1 MILNQEKMRLRTL
14 ILVFCVL
21 FATSACSTMAPYE
34 EENLN
39 DFGFVS
45 VELESDIVVSHETKA
60 APVLPNVND
69 FKIEIYK
76 YTESGLL
83 RLYRDTYENTVGQQ
97 IRLNAADY
105 KIQARYGDS
114 LAVGFNSIYYSAE
127 QDCPVRPQTNETVS
141 LEAKVANVKVA
152 VEYGENL
159 KYDWPEYYAKV
170 KSVTKGGKKRSLQF
184 DQNETRSGYLPA
196 GTLTVELYLK
206 IDGEWLYYKSPEIN
220 ALPSDFITFR
230 VDVERAQSDMT
241 ITALI
246 DRDLETIEK
255 TYEVSSNWLPQDA
268 PSIKMLD
275 LNGKDFGNKTFE
287 VVEAGDVVRS
297 DLKADINAPGVIDQC
312 RLEVTSEYLSRL
324 GVPAVVDLASDLD
337 PSVEATL
344 KSIGLKWMKGMKGQR
359 LGYVDFS
366 GITKWLNDS
375 VCDSNNMFSATF
387 SLNVVDQRQS
397 VEETQSAP
405 VTFRQLAPKF
415 EFYDIP
421 TYNCWATRIEKITT
435 YLSVGN
441 PDAFKIEYR
450 KYTELDPNA
459 WREMVPGEGSS
470 GNANVY
476 AISGLSPATLYEI
489 RARYNGNMKTQITR
503 YPKTEAAAQIGNNGF
518 EDHTYERFN
527 FSIVWSSTTGTRI
540 WYQPY
545 KYGETDPWWAV
556 NSTATLDN
564 SFTAAYWYYKCFP
577 TVCMT
582 KDNVYAGSRS
592 ILVASIAVHDYG
604 SEIKSGDAVT
614 GKLYIGKADNSGE
627 HVNKVISEG
636 HSFSSRPNSMSFYH
650 RFDYHDSPFR
660 VDIRLYNGSTEI
672 ASGSY
677 TSGSSDVSSWTEV
690 TVPLTYRY
698 IDRKADKIYISFVSS
713 STDSTKSRSIK
724 LDVVNTDGSSSTTD
738 NVHAGNIVWLDEVVL
753 NYE

>member
-14 ILVFCVL
+14 ILIFVVL
-21 FATSACSTMAPYE
+21 LATMACSTIIPYE

-45 VELESDIVVSHETKA
+45 VELESDIVVSQGTKA

-83 RLYRDTYENTVGQQ
+83 RLYRDTYENTVGQK

-127 QDCPVRPQTNETVS
+127 QDCPVRPQTDETVS
-141 LEAKVANVKVA
+141 LEAKIANVKVA

-159 KYDWPEYYAKV
+159 RYDWPEYYAKV

-230 VDVERAQSDMT
+230 MDVERAQSDMT

-297 DLKADINAPGVIDQC
+297 DLKVDINAPGVIDQC

-324 GVPAVVDLASDLD
+324 GVPAVVDLASDID
-337 PSVEATL
+337 PSVEAAL

-375 VCDSNNMFSATF
+375 VCDNNNMFNATF
-387 SLNVVDQRQS
+387 SLNVVDQRQA

-441 PDAFKIEYR
+441 PDALKIEYR
-450 KYTELDPNA
+450 KYTDLDPNA
-459 WREMVPGEGSS
+459 WKEMVPGEGSS

-476 AISGLSPATLYEI
+476 AISGLSPSTLYEI

-503 YPKTEAAAQIGNNGF
+503 YPKTEAAAQIPNYDFSQWSQFTHTFDPYGPDLLGGASTTYTWHRPYSGTMVWDNNAKVSMPAEGEGWTNANVKCFPCAGRSTSSQTGSYSALLFVVNVGTWNTNNTAVGDNYVGELFVGSSNDSGTPTYGKVAMTSRPSALKLVYKYAPYGGESFSVDFTLYSGN
-518 EDHTYERFN
+518 TVMS
-527 FSIVWSSTTGTRI
+527 SISTSVGESSSDWSELVLPINYNSSTLSLK
-540 WYQPY
+540 P
-545 KYGETDPWWAV
+545 TDVALKIKASTSPSGV
-556 NSTATLDN
+556 NVKAN
-564 SFTAAYWYYKCFP
+564 VEYNGGSFTAH
-577 TVCMT
+577 V
-582 KDNVYAGSRS
+582 GSQLR
-592 ILVASIAVHDYG
+592 
-604 SEIKSGDAVT
+604 
-614 GKLYIGKADNSGE
+614 
-627 HVNKVISEG
+627 
-636 HSFSSRPNSMSFYH
+636 
-650 RFDYHDSPFR
+650 
-660 VDIRLYNGSTEI
+660 
-672 ASGSY
+672 
-677 TSGSSDVSSWTEV
+677 
-690 TVPLTYRY
+690 
-698 IDRKADKIYISFVSS
+698 IDRVE
-713 STDSTKSRSIK
+713 
-724 LDVVNTDGSSSTTD
+724 LM
-738 NVHAGNIVWLDEVVL
+738 
-753 NYE
+753 YE

>member
-1 MILNQEKMRLRTL
+1 MRLRTL
-14 ILVFCVL
+14 ILVFTVL
-21 FATSACSTMAPYE
+21 LATMACNTTDPYE
-34 EENLN
+34 EEILN

-45 VELESDIVVSHETKA
+45 VELESDIVVSHGTKA
-60 APVLPNVND
+60 ASVLPNVND

-76 YTESGLL
+76 YTDSGLL
-83 RLYRDTYENTVGQQ
+83 RLYRDTYENTVGQK
-97 IRLNAADY
+97 IRLNSADY

-127 QDCPVRPQTNETVS
+127 QNFPVRPQTNETVK

-170 KSVTKGGKKRSLQF
+170 KCVTKGGKKRNLQF
-184 DQNETRSGYLPA
+184 EQNETRSGYIPA
-196 GTLTVELYLK
+196 GTLIVELYLK
-206 IDGEWLYYKSPEIN
+206 IDGEWRYYKSPEIS

-230 VDVERAQSDMT
+230 MDVERAQSDMT

-255 TYEVSSNWLPQDA
+255 TYEVSSNWLPQDT

-275 LNGKDFGNKTFE
+275 INGRNFGNQTFN
-287 VVEAGDVVRS
+287 VVEAGNVVRS
-297 DLKADINAPGVIDQC
+297 DLKADIIAPGVIDHC
-312 RLEVTSEYLSRL
+312 YLDIKSEYLQRL
-324 GVPAVVDLASDLD
+324 GVPGIVDLATDLD
-337 PSVEATL
+337 PSVEAAL
-344 KSIGLKWMKGMKGQR
+344 KSIGLKWMRGMKGQR

-366 GITKWLNDS
+366 GITKWLNDI
-375 VCDSNNMFSATF
+375 VCDSNNMFKADF
-387 SLNVVDQRQS
+387 SINVIDQRQA
-397 VEETQSAP
+397 VGECVSAP
-405 VTFRQLAPKF
+405 VSFLQLKPEF
-415 EFYDIP
+415 ELYDIP
-421 TYNCWATRIEKITT
+421 SYNCWATRIEKITAW
-435 YLSVGN
+435 LRVGN
-441 PDAFKIEYR
+441 PDAFKVEYR
-450 KYTELDPNA
+450 KYTDGEDA
-459 WREMVPGEGSS
+459 WREVKPG
-470 GNANVY
+470 ANTDVY
-476 AISGLSPATLYEI
+476 TITGLSPSTLYEV
-489 RARYNGNMKTQITR
+489 RARYNNNFKTEIR
-503 YPKTEAAAQIGNNGF
+503 VYPRTEAAPQVGNNGF
-518 EDHTYERFN
+518 EQHTYEIFN
-527 FSIVWSSTTGTRI
+527 FSINWTTSKGSRV

-545 KYGETDPWWAV
+545 RSGETDPWWAV
-556 NSTATLDN
+556 NSTATLDKE
-564 SFTAAYWYYKCFP
+564 FWAGYWYYKCFP

-582 KDNVYAGSRS
+582 RDNVYAGSRS
-592 ILVASIAVHDYG
+592 IIVASIAIHDSG
-604 SEIKSGDAVT
+604 SEVTSGDAVT

-650 RFDYHDSPFR
+650 KFDYHDSPFR
-660 VDIRLYNGSTEI
+660 ADIRLYNGATEI

-698 IDRKADKIYISFVSS
+698 TDRKADKIYISFVSS
-713 STDSTKSRSIK
+713 STDSTGSRSIK
-724 LDVVNTDGSSSTTD
+724 LNVVNTDGSSSTTE

>member
-1 MILNQEKMRLRTL
+1 MILNQTKMRLRTA
-14 ILVFCVL
+14 ILVFSAML
-21 FATSACSTMAPYE
+21 MASACSTSRLE
-34 EENLN
+34 ESES
-39 DFGFVS
+39 DQVGYVS
-45 VELESDIVVSHETKA
+45 VELAPEIVVTGDTKA
-60 APVLPNVND
+60 AVYGPDVND
-69 FKIEIYK
+69 FTIEFFK
-76 YTESGLL
+76 YTGSGLL
-83 RLYRDTYENTVGQQ
+83 RLYRDTYANTVGQK
-97 IRLNAADY
+97 IPFNAADY
-105 KIQARYGDS
+105 KVHARYGDS
-114 LAVGFNSIYYSAE
+114 LGVGFNAAYYAVE
-127 QDCPVRPQTNETVS
+127 QTFPVRPQTEETIN
-141 LEAKVANVKVA
+141 LEAKFANVKVA
-152 VEYGENL
+152 VDYGENL
-159 KYDWPEYYAKV
+159 KFDWGEFYAKV
-170 KSVTKGGKKRSLQF
+170 KCTTRGGRKRNLQF
-184 DQNETRSGYLPA
+184 SQTETRAGYLPA
-196 GTLTVELYLK
+196 GTFVVELY
-206 IDGEWLYYKSPEIN
+206 IMVNGEWMYYHSPELD
-220 ALPSDFITFR
+220 AKPADFITFKI
-230 VDVERAQSDMT
+230 ETEKAQSQVN
-241 ITALI
+241 IIARI
-246 DRDLETIEK
+246 DDGLEVLEKSYDL
-255 TYEVSSNWLPQDA
+255 SSSWLPQDA

-297 DLKADINAPGVIDQC
+297 DLKVDINAPGVIDQC

-375 VCDSNNMFSATF
+375 VCDTNNMFNATF

-503 YPKTEAAAQIGNNGF
+503 YPKTEAAPQVGNNGF
-518 EDHTYERFN
+518 EQHTYEIFN
-527 FSIVWSSTTGTRI
+527 FSINLTTSKGSRV

-545 KYGETDPWWAV
+545 SSGETDPWWAV
-556 NSTATLDN
+556 NSTATLDKK
-564 SFTAAYWYYKCFP
+564 FWAAYWYYKCFP

-582 KDNVYAGSRS
+582 RDNVYAGNRS
-592 ILVASIAVHDYG
+592 IIVASIAIADDA
-604 SEIKSGDAVT
+604 SEAKSGNAVT
-614 GKLYIGKADNSGE
+614 GRLYIGKADNSGE

-650 RFDYHDSPFR
+650 KFDYHDSPFR
-660 VDIRLYNGSTEI
+660 ADIRLYNGATEI

-690 TVPLTYRY
+690 TVPLNYRY
-698 IDRKADKIYISFVSS
+698 TDRKADKIYISFVSS
-713 STDSTKSRSIK
+713 STDSTGSRSIK
-724 LDVVNTDGSSSTTD
+724 LNVVNTDGSSSTTD